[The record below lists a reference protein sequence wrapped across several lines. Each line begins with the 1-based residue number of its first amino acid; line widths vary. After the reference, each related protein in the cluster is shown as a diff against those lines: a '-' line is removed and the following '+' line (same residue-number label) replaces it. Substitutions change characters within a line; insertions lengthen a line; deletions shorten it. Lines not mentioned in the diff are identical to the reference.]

1 MRDLRE
7 ERFAR
12 FVAEKTAAAKA
23 ATIAPLTTAFDHGP
37 GGRTSVENAWSRSR
51 FDGRFYESPSPRAA
65 RPSCG
70 LVFVQ
75 SLDGNTG
82 AADPSKLGGG
92 EMDKHLIYEG
102 LSQVT
107 ADAVLSGA
115 GTIGTGN
122 VFAVWHPE
130 LVRLRAALGKPRYP
144 VQVVATRRGLHLDDH
159 LIFNAPGVT
168 VIVLTTAAGADVM
181 RKGMD
186 TRPWVQPLVLPP
198 GERMTDAFEAL
209 AARGIRRIC
218 AVGGRHVATQLIDE
232 GLVQDVYLTTA
243 ATTGG
248 EPGTPFYPRPLQA
261 RALLH
266 KDGTGPDAGVTFEH
280 LLLQT

>member
-1 MRDLRE
+1 MREYRE

-12 FVAEKTAAAKA
+12 FVAEKTATATAAA
-23 ATIAPLTTAFDHGP
+23 IAPLATAFDHGP
-37 GGRTSVENAWSRSR
+37 QGLTSIENAWSTAL
-51 FDGRFYESPSPRAA
+51 FGGPFYTSPPPKPG

-82 AADPSKLGGG
+82 AADPSTLGGG

-115 GTIGTGN
+115 GTIGTTN

-144 VQVVATRRGLHLDDH
+144 MQVVATRQGLDLEQH
-159 LIFNAPGVT
+159 LIFNVPGVT
-168 VIVLTTAAGADVM
+168 VIVVTTAAGLDRMQRGLEA
-181 RKGMD
+181 
-186 TRPWVQPLVLPP
+186 RPWVQPLVLPP
-198 GERMTDAFEAL
+198 GERFADAFRAL

-243 ATTGG
+243 ARPGG
-248 EPGTPFYPRPLQA
+248 QPGTPFYPHPLKA
-261 RALLH
+261 SVLLH

-280 LLLQT
+280 LLPTP